1 MDTIMAIIL
10 AILASLFP
18 VAPAASSG
26 SSAVLQGSSYAP
38 AHEDSDIEET
48 DPAEL
53 LDARQIGW
61 ERYDVIDADSI
72 RVGFWGGV
80 ENCYG
85 FYTEVEETPQSVT
98 VNLYSGN
105 IPSEGDCIDPA
116 LYHTVVVDL
125 DSPLNARQ
133 VRGQQA
139 E

>member
-38 AHEDSDIEET
+38 AYEDSDIEET

-72 RVGFWGGV
+72 REYLAIGGYTALEKALFDMTGDGIVDEITRSVLRGRGGGGFPTGRKWAQV
-80 ENCYG
+80 KRQTADQKY
-85 FYTEVEETPQSVT
+85 
-98 VNLYSGN
+98 
-105 IPSEGDCIDPA
+105 
-116 LYHTVVVDL
+116 VV
-125 DSPLNARQ
+125 
-133 VRGQQA
+133 
-139 E
+139 